1 MATEK
6 QLAAVAKMREAKAKK
21 ALEKL
26 KENESKKK
34 PPIPKEID
42 EEEIDNDEID
52 DDEIDDDEI
61 DDDEIDDDEIDDDE
75 SNSSESYFEHKDI
88 NLGFRIEEELN
99 KLWQSKTTTLNND
112 SLKSKAKTTY
122 DLIFQSYE
130 KGKKNGVETSNFLL
144 LENEPNNYILKK
156 I

>member
-42 EEEIDNDEID
+42 EEEIDN
-52 DDEIDDDEI
+52 
-61 DDDEIDDDEIDDDE
+61 DEIDDDEIDDDE

>member
-42 EEEIDNDEID
+42 EEEIDN
-52 DDEIDDDEI
+52 DEI

>member
-34 PPIPKEID
+34 PPITKEID
-42 EEEIDNDEID
+42 EEEIDN
-52 DDEIDDDEI
+52 DEI